1 MKQIKHVSE
10 ISNIAKNQKEILIDF
25 FNDIYNKL
33 VNNVISGNLILI
45 EDVRKMHSTFFIKEK
60 EKFPEYAECEW
71 FIEEIGIQFGYCLRK
86 IVDDSINKT
95 LRNYLDRLEEKYF
108 DIINNPKT
116 FEKVNLFEMIKNYDL
131 KSEVSGLS
139 FFNNCIV
146 PVPILIE
153 LSIITS
159 SLMGNLIVDKDD
171 DKNNLC
177 IIDGDDK
184 RCLTNREI
192 CNVTGITR
200 GKDTYDL
207 IETLSEI
214 GDSFGSIAVT
224 MMETNGGKVWY
235 KTLFDVSNISSPRV
249 ILNLYKSKESIL
261 KPVDEMTSDEAY
273 SVITPQLFQ
282 YTYGLETISKSHD
295 TKSIEII
302 FLNGA
307 LKLINR
313 FINMTFVSTL
323 YEIFVNAGYEMSSD
337 EIFIHTEK
345 DPSMDTETV

>member
-45 EDVRKMHSTFFIKEK
+45 EDVRKMHSVFLTKEK
-60 EKFPEYAECEW
+60 EKFPEYKDCEW
-71 FIEEIGIQFGYCLRK
+71 FIDEIGVQFGYCLK
-86 IVDDSINKT
+86 KLVDNSINT
-95 LRNYLDRLEEKYF
+95 VLRNYLDRLEEKYF
-108 DIINNPKT
+108 EIITNPKT

-131 KSEVSGLS
+131 KSEISGLS

-159 SLMGNLIVDKDD
+159 SIMGNLILEKDD
-171 DKNNLC
+171 DKNNLY
-177 IIDGDDK
+177 IMTGNDK
-184 RCLTNREI
+184 VALTNREI
-192 CNVTGITR
+192 CNVTGITM

-207 IETLSEI
+207 IETLSSI
-214 GDSFGSIAVT
+214 GDSFGNIAVT

-235 KTLFDVSNISSPRV
+235 KTSFDTSDMSSPRV
-249 ILNLYKSKESIL
+249 ILNLYKTKESMT
-261 KPVDEMTSDEAY
+261 KSVNEMSSDEAY
-273 SVITPQLFQ
+273 SVMTPSLFQ
-282 YTYGLETISKSHD
+282 YTYGLETISKSDD
-295 TKSIEII
+295 TKPIEII
-302 FLNGA
+302 FLNGS

-323 YEIFVNAGYEMSSD
+323 YEIFINAGYEMSSN
-337 EIFIHTEK
+337 EIFIHTER

>member
-10 ISNIAKNQKEILIDF
+10 FSSIAKSQKEILIDF

-45 EDVRKMHSTFFIKEK
+45 EDVRKMHSEFFTKEK
-60 EKFPEYAECEW
+60 EKFSEYKDCEW
-71 FIEEIGIQFGYCLRK
+71 FIDEIGIQFGYCLKK
-86 IVDDSINKT
+86 IVDNSANTVI
-95 LRNYLDRLEEKYF
+95 RNYLDRLEEKYF
-108 DIINNPKT
+108 EIINDQKT

-131 KSEVSGLS
+131 KSEISGLS

-153 LSIITS
+153 LSIVTS
-159 SLMGNLIVDKDD
+159 SLMGNLTVEKYG
-171 DKNNLC
+171 DKNNLY
-177 IIDGDDK
+177 IVNGDDK
-184 RCLTNREI
+184 KCLTNSDI

-207 IETLSEI
+207 IEALSEI

-235 KTLFDVSNISSPRV
+235 KTLFDVSNTSSPRV
-249 ILNLYKSKESIL
+249 ILNLYKTKEAMAKS
-261 KPVDEMTSDEAY
+261 VDEMLSDEAY
-273 SVITPQLFQ
+273 SVMTPSLFQ
-282 YTYGLETISKSHD
+282 YTYGLETVSKSNA
-295 TKSIEII
+295 TPIEIV
-302 FLNGA
+302 FLNGS

-337 EIFIHTEK
+337 EIFIHTER